1 MPSITI
7 GKEHAGAVELAY
19 EDHGRG
25 KPVILIHGWP
35 LSGKSWEKQVAVLVA
50 AGHRVITYDRRGFGD
65 SSRPID
71 GYDYDTL
78 TDDLRRLIITL
89 DLHDVALVGF
99 SMGGGEVARYCGQ
112 YGTEHLRAAIFV
124 SSVTPFL
131 LETADNPGG
140 TDPSVFAGMRAAIG
154 ADRPAF
160 LASFLQNFFNADV
173 LGATRISDRAIEFHW
188 NDAVRASP
196 VATAELCTAWSS
208 TDFRADLARVDVP
221 TLIVHG
227 GADRAVPPAIS
238 AQLTHAAVAGSSL
251 EMIPDAP
258 HGLNWTH
265 ALELNR
271 ALVEFLR

>member
-7 GKEHAGAVELAY
+7 GKEHTRTVELAY

-35 LSGKSWEKQVAVLVA
+35 LSGKSWEKQVAVLVE

-71 GYDYDTL
+71 GYDYETL
-78 TDDLRRLIITL
+78 TDDLRRLVLTL
-89 DLHDVALVGF
+89 GLQDLAIVGF

-112 YGTEHLRAAIFV
+112 YGTEHVRAAVFV

-131 LETADNPGG
+131 LKTADNPDGI
-140 TDPSVFAGMRAAIG
+140 DPSRFAGMCEAIG

-160 LASFLQNFFNADV
+160 LETFLHDFFNADV
-173 LGATRISDRAIEFHW
+173 LGATRISERAIEFHW

-196 VATAELCTAWSS
+196 VATSQLCTAWSA
-208 TDFRADLARVDVP
+208 TDFRADLARIDVP
-221 TLIVHG
+221 TLIIHG
-227 GADRAVPPAIS
+227 EADRTVPPAIS
-238 AQLTHAAVAGSSL
+238 ARLTHAAVSGSSL
-251 EMIPDAP
+251 LMIPGAP

-271 ALVEFLR
+271 ALLDFLH